1 MLVVTRFAPDTES
14 LFGIDK
20 LIDGWDKVLPG
31 VLHIVD
37 ALRTIPPRVGPPLAL
52 PSVRSQLDP
61 PGVATVGH
69 SQQPVSMDGSVVV
82 LVVDQSR
89 LHLLVAVQV
98 AVMPDFLKHLYFQCV
113 NIFSQK
119 DL

>member
-1 MLVVTRFAPDTES
+1 MVLFVTRFAPDTES

-31 VLHIVD
+31 VLHIVY

-69 SQQPVSMDGSVVV
+69 SQQPFSIDESVI
-82 LVVDQSR
+82 LVAVDQAR
-89 LHLLVAVQV
+89 LHLVVAVQV
-98 AVMPDFLKHLYFQCV
+98 GVLPV
-113 NIFSQK
+113 
-119 DL
+119 